1 MTAFKRIRGIA
12 AKDFLEMTRD
22 GRFRWSG
29 AILSM
34 LTLMSIAVGVRTF
47 LDVDRQHRDAQAEA
61 RTHWES
67 QGEKNPHAAAHYG
80 MYLFEPKSFLSFI
93 DPGVESFTG
102 VSVFLEAHKQ
112 NDTQNR
118 QARDGTSLQRFGE
131 MTAAMVLQTLVPLV
145 IVFLAFPVI
154 VREREQGTLRFL
166 LSQGVRPSEVAIGK
180 TLGTFA
186 ALGLIILP
194 NIGFGVMGILLQ
206 FDHADSVTIGR
217 FLALAGFY
225 FVYSA
230 IFLAIAVMASAV
242 GRSSSTV
249 LIALLGFW
257 ICNTLISPRLS
268 ADIAAWAIP
277 LPSAFEFDAAVE
289 KDIRQ
294 GIDGHD
300 PANERLEKLR
310 QELLAKYQVESVEEL
325 PVSFAGVV
333 LQESERYGN
342 RVFDKHYSDLWSK
355 IERQDKLVQ
364 RLSFLSP
371 TIAIRSLSM
380 AICGSDTADH
390 LNFTRQAE
398 AYRRNLI
405 EKLNQDLIENGAEAG
420 FSYTAEET
428 LWKDMPEFE
437 YMPRSLG
444 QNFEDQAFAVISLSC
459 WFAAAI
465 AGAVVLSGRTRID

>member
-12 AKDFLEMTRD
+12 SKDFLEMTRD

-47 LDVDRQHRDAQAEA
+47 LDVDRQQRDAQAEA
-61 RTHWES
+61 RTHWEG

-80 MYLFEPKSFLSFI
+80 MYLFEPKSFLSLI

-112 NDTQNR
+112 NDAQNR

-154 VREREQGTLRFL
+154 VGEREQGTLRFL

-194 NIGFGVMGILLQ
+194 NIGFGVLGILLQ
-206 FDHADSVTIGR
+206 FDHAVAVTIGR

-230 IFLAIAVMASAV
+230 IFLAIAVMASAF

-249 LIALLGFW
+249 LISLLGFW
-257 ICNTLISPRLS
+257 IFNTLIAPRLS
-268 ADIAAWAIP
+268 TDIAAWAIP
-277 LPSAFEFDAAVE
+277 LPWAFEFDAASITTYDRASTDMTRRT
-289 KDIRQ
+289 KGSKNSDR
-294 GIDGHD
+294 
-300 PANERLEKLR
+300 
-310 QELLAKYQVESVEEL
+310 
-325 PVSFAGVV
+325 SFWP
-333 LQESERYGN
+333 N
-342 RVFDKHYSDLWSK
+342 
-355 IERQDKLVQ
+355 
-364 RLSFLSP
+364 
-371 TIAIRSLSM
+371 IRSSPW
-380 AICGSDTADH
+380 
-390 LNFTRQAE
+390 
-398 AYRRNLI
+398 RNC
-405 EKLNQDLIENGAEAG
+405 
-420 FSYTAEET
+420 
-428 LWKDMPEFE
+428 P
-437 YMPRSLG
+437 
-444 QNFEDQAFAVISLSC
+444 
-459 WFAAAI
+459 
-465 AGAVVLSGRTRID
+465 